1 MGTQLGDHRPYDWAF
16 ARTPNCVLGI
26 SRLEMG
32 RFVPV
37 SRRLSSGCL
46 EPAGFGSLRFG
57 ALPHLALAMVVAAFV
72 LAQVRGSAPSLP
84 RNIARPQMVLE
95 WGCNSQWLPQGT
107 ERS

>member
-46 EPAGFGSLRFG
+46 EPGGLGGYVLWGPASSR
-57 ALPHLALAMVVAAFV
+57 LAIVVAAFV

-84 RNIARPQMVLE
+84 RNIARLQAFQSRTNRREVRF
-95 WGCNSQWLPQGT
+95 LPDDH
-107 ERS
+107 